1 MGMTACLAAERDSL
15 TQQETEVPWSK
26 LVLFVLSEAVLLM
39 SEYTVTLTSVNYASV
54 RKTDLLHF
62 QYVHIN

>member
-1 MGMTACLAAERDSL
+1 MGITACLAAERDSL

-39 SEYTVTLTSVNYASV
+39 SEYTVTLTTV
-54 RKTDLLHF
+54 
-62 QYVHIN
+62 